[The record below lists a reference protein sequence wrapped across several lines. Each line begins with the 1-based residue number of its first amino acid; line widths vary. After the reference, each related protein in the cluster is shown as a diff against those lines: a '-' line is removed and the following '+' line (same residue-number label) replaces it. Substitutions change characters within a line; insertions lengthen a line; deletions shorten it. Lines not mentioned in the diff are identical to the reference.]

1 MAYAWRSKWLD
12 WQPGNEIISTCPEI
26 VPAKPSKLPFA
37 GFDGSKVGHPQIIS
51 APADEPDAW
60 REPFHAWALSE
71 CVFKDRCFGGIGCLH
86 VHFCEWADAH
96 NAVPCT
102 RQTFEQL
109 LTDAGYLHADGFVS
123 GLILSEDWHAAH
135 WQPKPAKA
143 TPVRRKA
150 GNK

>member
-1 MAYAWRSKWLD
+1 MPLLSRRERLRRSLKVPDTPCVKSVLSV
-12 WQPGNEIISTCPEI
+12 IS
-26 VPAKPSKLPFA
+26 
-37 GFDGSKVGHPQIIS
+37 H

-60 REPFHAWALSE
+60 REPFHAWATSQ

-135 WQPKPAKA
+135 WRPEPPKA
-143 TPVRRKA
+143 TPALKPKKIWGVR
-150 GNK
+150 